1 MMMPPFLV
9 SFSSTAS
16 TRMRS
21 PSGLTFNAIFIFVWL
36 LFCLTA

>member
-21 PSGLTFNAIFIFVWL
+21 PRGLTFSAIVQFGFVVIFG
-36 LFCLTA
+36 